1 MKRIIALLSTLALAY
16 SAIAQNAAISSN
28 PAYAPHE
35 SAILDLNASDKG
47 LLIPRVKLDNARIAG
62 PIANPAKGLMVFND
76 GGLLEEGFWYWNGSS
91 WNKIDFTNADNI
103 SKPSLITAEM
113 YEDGPTDA
121 TTIALTNTNVFY
133 GWVSAKD
140 GFTTGSPY
148 IYFQDNAVA
157 DRLVVGPEGAGKYRV
172 NFTASI
178 QGAASSLITGAVFRN
193 GVMSPNVVI
202 IRNMNSTGD
211 VGSVAVN
218 GTIDLKP
225 GDYIDVRFSSSSNV
239 KDLNLYVINLEIIR
253 LAK

>member
-16 SAIAQNAAISSN
+16 GANAQNAAISSN

-76 GGLLEEGFWYWNGSS
+76 GGLLEEGFWYWNGNS

-113 YEDGPTDA
+113 YEEGPSDM
-121 TTIALTNTNVFY
+121 TTISLTNADTFY
-133 GWVSAKD
+133 GWVSAKN

-148 IYFQDNAVA
+148 INFQEDAVA
-157 DRLVVGPEGAGKYRV
+157 DRLVVGAEGAGKYRV

-178 QGAASSLITGAVFRN
+178 QGASSSLVTGAVFRN
-193 GVMSPNVVI
+193 GIMQPNVVI
-202 IRNMNSTGD
+202 IRHMNSTGD
-211 VGSVAVN
+211 IGTVAVN

-225 GDYIDVRFSSSSNV
+225 GDYIDVRFSSSSKV
-239 KDLNLYVINLEIIR
+239 KDLNLYVMNLQIIR